1 MKVVPWCARDISTLA
16 ALRVNV
22 ANTLGMAE
30 KKLCWQIKQ
39 FFYDTDW
46 RPIKMTVFFTLLYN
60 WILN

>member
-30 KKLCWQIKQ
+30 KNYADK
-39 FFYDTDW
+39 
-46 RPIKMTVFFTLLYN
+46 
-60 WILN
+60 